1 MAWSAA
7 LRQATAPP
15 PRARCCTF
23 RWTLEA
29 RLPFAPL
36 DLRLDDVTRIVDVTG
51 GRLELSDLLRLP
63 PDMPRDVRAIGE
75 LGDEPLGAGD
85 LLICAVGLDRGRTGD
100 DPEGL
105 GALAH
110 LAPAGPFVLLLARR
124 ASPAADGTL
133 AERLAAASCQIL
145 DVRPVEHE
153 VVLAVASGRRVD
165 AIAGP
170 AGEAAPDDPLR
181 AALRLVDAAQ
191 LKGLRNAATP
201 APALMADGSHEASAR
216 AELRRLDRRLR
227 EAQERLSALEES
239 TSYRL
244 GHSLVEAARSPRQ
257 SIHALTDVVRIW
269 RGRSALRGRV
279 KPARSRT
286 QVDSLSAW
294 YEAIRIS
301 PERILLAHSAG
312 AAGARTRLV
321 LAGVMRDETAAALEP
336 DAFVHRMGPN
346 DALFVLE
353 RADPDVVLIE
363 TGAFGAGRAWAYAG
377 HPSATERDLRLLE
390 ILDAARVMGRPSV
403 LWWTAA
409 SPEPVGIDRLASRFD
424 LVLSGAPDREAE
436 VWAPGVQL
444 VRFNDLDL
452 KADRAGPPVYVG
464 AWDPRLVAAA
474 RLDFAELLS
483 GGLPCGLEIH
493 VDAHAL
499 DAAAEFPQPLRSAV
513 GDRVDD
519 TAAAGLFRS
528 RPVVIA
534 GPATTDARRALEAI
548 ACGARVV
555 ALAGADLNG
564 CEEAVTTIARGTA
577 ARATI
582 EAALQMAP
590 RGPADIRRVSRH
602 IFAARSVPVGLAALA
617 ARLGLRMDPLID
629 RRVAAVAVLTPAAS
643 ADEAGRLVD
652 DLIGQIHR
660 PHELIALAEPGSA
673 LSDDAA
679 GRLAA
684 AGIGLHIVAPSRGG
698 TETWSDAA
706 AHASAPWIA
715 PWSAGR
721 PREPHHLLDLMLAA
735 ESSRAD
741 AVGYTP
747 GDVSRYVD
755 DLALEQAVVRRET
768 ALLISAD
775 GRLAAAARRG
785 ARLFGIPA
793 VAGSTSS

>member
-1 MAWSAA
+1 M
-7 LRQATAPP
+7 
-15 PRARCCTF
+15 
-23 RWTLEA
+23 
-29 RLPFAPL
+29 
-36 DLRLDDVTRIVDVTG
+36 TG

-63 PDMPRDVRAIGE
+63 PDTPRDVRAIGE

-85 LLICAVGLDRGRTGD
+85 LLICAVGLDRGRGGD

-105 GALAH
+105 WALAH
-110 LAPAGPFVLLLARR
+110 LAPAGRFVLLLARR
-124 ASPAADGTL
+124 TGSAADSAL
-133 AERLAAASCQIL
+133 AGALAAASCQIL
-145 DVRPVEHE
+145 EVMPVEHE
-153 VVLAVASGRRVD
+153 VVLAIAHGMRVE
-165 AIAGP
+165 ALAGP
-170 AGEAAPDDPLR
+170 AGEAPPGDPLR
-181 AALRLVDAAQ
+181 AALRLVDEAQ
-191 LKGLRNAATP
+191 LKGMRAAATP
-201 APALMADGSHEASAR
+201 APVLMADGSHEVSAR
-216 AELRRLDRRLR
+216 AEVRRLDRRLR
-227 EAQERLSALEES
+227 EAQERLAALETS

-294 YEAIRIS
+294 YEVIRVS

-336 DAFVHRMGPN
+336 DAVVHRMGPN

-353 RADPDVVLIE
+353 RADPDVVLVE

-409 SPEPVGIDRLASRFD
+409 SPEPVGIDRLAGRFD

-444 VRFNDLDL
+444 ARFNDLDL
-452 KADRAGPPVYVG
+452 RADRAGPPVYVG

-474 RLDFAELLS
+474 RLDFAGLLS
-483 GGLPCGLEIH
+483 AALPCGLEIH

-499 DAAAEFPQPLRSAV
+499 DAADQFPQPLRPAV
-513 GDRVDD
+513 RDRIDD
-519 TAAAGLFRS
+519 AAAAALFRS

-534 GPATTDARRALEAI
+534 GPATTDARRAMEAI

-555 ALAGADLNG
+555 ALAGSDLGG
-564 CEEAVTTIARGTA
+564 CDEAMTTITPGA
-577 ARATI
+577 AAGAAFRAVLRM
-582 EAALQMAP
+582 EP
-590 RGPADIRRVSRH
+590 RGPADIRKASRH
-602 IFAARSVPVGLAALA
+602 IFAERSVPVGLAALA
-617 ARLGLRMDPLID
+617 ARLGLRMDPLTD
-629 RRVAAVAVLTPAAS
+629 RRVAAVAVLTPAAR

-652 DLIGQIHR
+652 DLIGQLHR
-660 PHELIALAEPGSA
+660 PHELITLAEPGSA
-673 LSDDAA
+673 LSDAAA

-684 AGIGLHIVAPSRGG
+684 AGIGLQVVARPAGG
-698 TETWSDAA
+698 AGPWTAAA
-706 AHASAPWIA
+706 AHASAPWMA
-715 PWSAGR
+715 PWSADR

-741 AVGYTP
+741 AVGYAP
-747 GDVSRYVD
+747 GDGSRYVD
-755 DLALEQAVVRRET
+755 DLAVDEAVIRRELVDGSSPT
-768 ALLISAD
+768 TLLISGA
-775 GRLAAAARRG
+775 GRLAPAARRG

>member
-1 MAWSAA
+1 M
-7 LRQATAPP
+7 
-15 PRARCCTF
+15 
-23 RWTLEA
+23 EA

-63 PDMPRDVRAIGE
+63 PDVPREVRAIGE

-85 LLICAVGLDRGRTGD
+85 LLICAVGLDRGRGGD

-105 GALAH
+105 WALAH
-110 LAPAGPFVLLLARR
+110 LAPAGRFVLLLARR
-124 ASPAADGTL
+124 ASPGADGTR
-133 AERLAAASCQIL
+133 AEQLAAASCQIL

-153 VVLAVASGRRVD
+153 VVLAVASGMRVD
-165 AIAGP
+165 ALAGP
-170 AGEAAPDDPLR
+170 AGEALAGPLQ
-181 AALRLVDAAQ
+181 AALRLVDEAK
-191 LKGLRNAATP
+191 LKGLRGAAAT
-201 APALMADGSHEASAR
+201 APVVMADGSHEAGAR
-216 AELRRLDRRLR
+216 AEVRRLERRLR
-227 EAQERLSALEES
+227 EAQERLSALETS

-279 KPARSRT
+279 KPARSRS

-294 YEAIRIS
+294 YEAIRVS

-321 LAGVMRDETAAALEP
+321 VAGVMRDETAAALEP
-336 DAFVHRMGPN
+336 DAVVHRMAPN

-377 HPSATERDLRLLE
+377 HPSASERDLRLLE

-424 LVLSGAPDREAE
+424 LVLSGAADREAA
-436 VWAPGVQL
+436 VWTLGVQL
-444 VRFNDLDL
+444 ARFNDLDL
-452 KADRAGPPVYVG
+452 RADRAGPPVYVG
-464 AWDPRLVAAA
+464 AWDPRIAPGA

-483 GGLPCGLEIH
+483 AAVPCGLEIH
-493 VDAHAL
+493 LDAHAL
-499 DAAAEFPQPLRSAV
+499 GEADDFPQALRSAV
-513 GDRVDD
+513 RDRIDD
-519 TAAAGLFRS
+519 STAAGLFRS

-555 ALAGADLNG
+555 ALAGLDLDG
-564 CEEAVTTIARGTA
+564 FDEAVTSITHRA
-577 ARATI
+577 AAGATVQ
-582 EAALQMAP
+582 AAHRMEP
-590 RGPADIRRVSRH
+590 RGPGDIRRVSRH
-602 IFAARSVPVGLAALA
+602 IFAERSVPVGLAALT
-617 ARLGLRMDPLID
+617 ARLGLRMDPLSD
-629 RRVAAVAVLTPAAS
+629 RRVAAVAVLTPAAPV
-643 ADEAGRLVD
+643 DEAGRLVD
-652 DLIGQIHR
+652 DLIGQLHR
-660 PHELIALAEPGSA
+660 PYELIALAEPGSA
-673 LSDDAA
+673 LPDAAA

-684 AGIGLHIVAPSRGG
+684 AGIGLHIVAQPPGG
-698 TETWSDAA
+698 AGTWTAA
-706 AHASAPWIA
+706 AAQASAPWIA
-715 PWSAGR
+715 PWSADH

-741 AVGYTP
+741 AVGYAP
-747 GDVSRYVD
+747 GDGSRYVD
-755 DLALEQAVVRRET
+755 DLAVDQAVVRRELVADWPPT
-768 ALLISAD
+768 ALPISAD
-775 GRLAAAARRG
+775 GRLAPAARRG